1 MEATKTEAKKNKNY
15 FWKYL
20 KNIIFYFL
28 VFIFLLIA
36 LFSIMGNKGI
46 GEYKSFNILTGS
58 MSPNINPGSLI
69 ITKKVDTNEIKA
81 NDVITFKG
89 SNTKS
94 VTTHRVVEV
103 IKDKDGK
110 VKFQTKGDANKVL
123 DPMLIGQDLVVG
135 KVICSMPHLG
145 SIINFIIKFKVI
157 IMALA
162 ICLLVLSSIFD
173 NKIKVK
179 GDI

>member
-1 MEATKTEAKKNKNY
+1 MEGTKNKIF

-69 ITKKVDTNEIKA
+69 ITKKVDANKIKE

-89 SNTKS
+89 SNTNN

-103 IKDKDGK
+103 INDKSGK
-110 VKFQTKGDANKVL
+110 IKFQTKGDANDVL
-123 DPMLIGQDLVVG
+123 DPMLIGQELVVG
-135 KVICSMPHLG
+135 KVICSIPYLG
-145 SIINFIIKFKVI
+145 SIINFIIKFKFI
-157 IMALA
+157 IMALV
-162 ICLLVLSSIFD
+162 ICSLVLSSIFD
-173 NKIKVK
+173 NKVKIK
-179 GDI
+179 GNI